1 MFYLTIVPLYFI
13 CLAGYFLTEYTKI
26 IKNEKIRKRVNITCH
41 VIAWLML
48 LYELYLKKFYKICKK
63 IRTRSQRP

>member
-13 CLAGYFLTEYTKI
+13 CLARYFLTEYTKI

-41 VIAWLML
+41 VIAWLIL
-48 LYELYLKKFYKICKK
+48 FFYFVIRKFI
-63 IRTRSQRP
+63 